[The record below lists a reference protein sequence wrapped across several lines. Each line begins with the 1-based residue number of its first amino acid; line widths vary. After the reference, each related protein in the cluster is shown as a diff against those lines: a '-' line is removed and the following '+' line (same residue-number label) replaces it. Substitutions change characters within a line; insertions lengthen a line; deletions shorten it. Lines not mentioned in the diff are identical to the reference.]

1 MIRKFKEY
9 SLKTKLKVVQL
20 VLGGHESVLSVSRK
34 YQIGGN
40 MTVYRWIA
48 QFQDG
53 ILQPSKPLYMAK
65 YKKSVMKADAAP
77 GSQSLEQE
85 LEMLRLKVL
94 AYETMIDIA
103 ERELG
108 ISIKKKSSAKQS
120 PPLENN
126 EETSR

>member
-1 MIRKFKEY
+1 
-9 SLKTKLKVVQL
+9 L

-53 ILQPSKPLYMAK
+53 ILRPSKPLYMAK
-65 YKKSVMKADAAP
+65 YKKSVKKADAVSVSP
-77 GSQSLEQE
+77 SLEQE

-94 AYETMIDIA
+94 AYETMIEIA
-103 ERELG
+103 EKELG